1 MIRPALLALVLALAL
16 VLPVLT
22 PPPVSAVSLAECQA
36 YLCMP
41 GGFPPSECSPA
52 KAAVMRRLAALK
64 PALPP
69 WSSCAAQFG
78 WDSANLSHTERWH
91 DRCPRGGTY
100 SNDLCSGTTANG
112 CTFRY
117 AARKKVTV
125 QVVVDGATA
134 FSPNHTHTQT
144 VAQAGTPTWTCPP
157 GVVPPDLP
165 SLPPTTPDPPDD
177 PQDPI
182 APQDPND
189 PNDPDPGCTT
199 PPCETTEGDCETPP
213 CGEEDAGCDD
223 PPCAPDDCPNPPY
236 CPDEDGGCA
245 DPIPGPIPPG
255 GQPSNYSVQQNC
267 PCPFGYPFRV
277 AHWLEGW
284 ERCLSNPGR
293 PGN

>member
-16 VLPVLT
+16 VLQVLT
-22 PPPVSAVSLAECQA
+22 PPQVSAVSLAECQA

-41 GGFPPSECSPA
+41 GGFPPSGGSPGQA
-52 KAAVMRRLAALK
+52 PRLRRLAALQ

-69 WSSCAAQFG
+69 WSSCAAAFG

-100 SNDLCSGTTANG
+100 SNDLCRGTTANG

-157 GVVPPDLP
+157 GVLPPDLP
-165 SLPPTTPDPPDD
+165 YLPPT
-177 PQDPI
+177 DPI
-182 APQDPND
+182 APQDPDD
-189 PNDPDPGCTT
+189 PNDPDDPDDPDPGCDD
-199 PPCETTEGDCETPP
+199 PPCDPDPGCETPP
-213 CGEEDAGCDD
+213 CGDDPDDGCDD
-223 PPCAPDDCPNPPY
+223 PPCGEKDDCTTPVAGPGLPPSFWRVNTACG
-236 CPDEDGGCA
+236 CPD
-245 DPIPGPIPPG
+245 
-255 GQPSNYSVQQNC
+255 
-267 PCPFGYPFRV
+267 GYPFTWPV
-277 AHWLEGW
+277 AHLPDQIY
-284 ERCLSNPGR
+284 CLSNPGR